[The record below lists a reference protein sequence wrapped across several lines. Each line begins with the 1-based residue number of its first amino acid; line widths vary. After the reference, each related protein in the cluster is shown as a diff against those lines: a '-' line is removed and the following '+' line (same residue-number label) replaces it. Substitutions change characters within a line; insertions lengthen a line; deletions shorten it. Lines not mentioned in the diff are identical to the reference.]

1 MDFFTGLEFADFSEA
16 CLNLVHEN
24 ELFFE
29 NLNFEL
35 VADDY
40 ISDLR
45 AYREANDLST
55 FVLPKVKPDW
65 KDVDEKKKGKFKKIK
80 DTIVEWGK
88 KVIQKIKELI
98 AKAKML
104 FDDAFKNDNKFLS
117 KVDDCD
123 IMSTSLEGPDPKIFD
138 IDLDANNK
146 EFAGYLN
153 GLANAIKDTAGLL
166 DQKATDTEHA
176 EQRAQAIVAGN
187 YKHLQNAID
196 ELSTDVQMSTYNYD
210 KDKVADSLKKQNKG
224 SYLIIWRYSKG
235 SENYIKNS
243 TAEILKYDTSKEGA
257 TEFYRIAMDAM
268 KKMLSLLPMYVNKF
282 VAFCNFRRSWARKIL
297 IAIMKREA

>member
-104 FDDAFKNDNKFLS
+104 FDDAFKNDNKFLD
-117 KVDDCD
+117 KVKDCD
-123 IMSTSLEGPDPKIFD
+123 IMSTSLEGPDPKIFEL
-138 IDLDANNK
+138 DLDANNK
-146 EFAGYLN
+146 KFAGYLN

-166 DQKATDTEHA
+166 DQKVTDTEHA

-196 ELSTDVQMSTYNYD
+196 ELSTEVENCHFYKLNIDNAEEIARNYGIMSIPTLLLFED
-210 KDKVADSLKKQNKG
+210 GELKKT
-224 SYLIIWRYSKG
+224 IIGFHSKD
-235 SENYIKNS
+235 
-243 TAEILKYDTSKEGA
+243 EI
-257 TEFYRIAMDAM
+257 
-268 KKMLSLLPMYVNKF
+268 
-282 VAFCNFRRSWARKIL
+282 
-297 IAIMKREA
+297 RETIVKL